1 MRAVVQRVSEAEVT
15 VDGQVTGKIAGGLL
29 VYLGVACG
37 DGQEDVAFVADKLVN
52 LRIFADAEGKM
63 NLSVKDTGG
72 QVLLVSQFTLCGDCR
87 KGRRPG
93 FDQAADP
100 VLAQQL
106 YEQVRDLVTS
116 QGIQVQTGVFR
127 EHMHVTSTND
137 GPVTLLLDSRR
148 LF

>member
-1 MRAVVQRVSEAEVT
+1 MRAVVQRISEAHV
-15 VDGQVTGKIAGGLL
+15 QVGPETAGRIDKGLL
-29 VYLGVACG
+29 VYLGVAAG
-37 DGQEDVAFVADKLVN
+37 DSEEDACYIADKLVN

-63 NLSVKDTGG
+63 NLSVQDIGG

-93 FDQAADP
+93 FDQAAAPDI
-100 VLAQQL
+100 AQSL
-106 YEQVRDLVTS
+106 YEQVKDLIVS
-116 QGIQVQTGVFR
+116 QGIPVQTGRFR
-127 EHMHVTSTND
+127 EHMHVSSIND